1 MLGDT
6 NAIATI
12 GVKDLATARK
22 FYEGKLGLKPT
33 GPNEPGTLSYQSGS
47 SRVLVYES
55 QFAGTNKATAV
66 TWALDDVPATV
77 KELKSKGITFEHYD
91 LPQMKLEGDVHVGGN
106 IEASWFK
113 DPDGNILAIVN
124 SGPRTLEDADLL
136 KAPAYAEA

>member
-1 MLGDT
+1 MLGNT

-33 GPNEPGTLSYQSGS
+33 GPNEPGTVSYQSGS

-66 TWALDDVPATV
+66 TWALDDVKATA

-91 LPQMKLEGDVHVGGN
+91 LPQMKLKGDVHVGGD
-106 IEASWFK
+106 IETAWFK
-113 DPDGNILAIVN
+113 DPDGNILSIVN
-124 SGPRTLEDADLL
+124 SGPRTLEKTDFVET
-136 KAPAYAEA
+136 PVHAEA